1 MKLTRR
7 VPIARIRQGVRLV
20 LEMDTTASG
29 AIARETIFQLDQV
42 KALLLDGRI
51 DTDGALLLL
60 MAYRHRLETVRLLA
74 QRGRITETQA
84 VSFLRRGKTWQQKRT
99 GSRSASTS

>member
-7 VPIARIRQGVRLV
+7 VPVARIKQGVRLV
-20 LEMDTTASG
+20 LEIDGDGPG
-29 AIARETIFQLDQV
+29 AISRETIFQLDEA

-60 MAYRHRLETVRLLA
+60 MAYRHRLESARLLA
-74 QRGRITETQA
+74 KKGKLTERQA
-84 VSFLRRGKTWQQKRT
+84 TRMLRR
-99 GSRSASTS
+99 A

>member
-7 VPIARIRQGVRLV
+7 VPIARIKQGVRLV
-20 LEMDTTASG
+20 LEMDTAAPG
-29 AIARETIFQLDQV
+29 AISRETIFQLDQV

-60 MAYRHRLETVRLLA
+60 MAYRHRLETARLLSK
-74 QRGRITETQA
+74 RGRLSERGA
-84 VSFLRRGKTWQQKRT
+84 LRLL
-99 GSRSASTS
+99 RSG